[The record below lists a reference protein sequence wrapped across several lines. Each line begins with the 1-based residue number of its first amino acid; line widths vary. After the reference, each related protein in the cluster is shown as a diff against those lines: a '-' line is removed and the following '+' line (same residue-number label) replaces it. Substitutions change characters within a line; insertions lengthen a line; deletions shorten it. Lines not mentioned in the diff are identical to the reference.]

1 MLLLLSVNP
10 AQEWA
15 DLCQAALDRLKEE
28 NTALLQHLST
38 LSSSSSS
45 SNLNLNPNPN
55 LTMKTPSKTE
65 EDLVPHTS
73 WLAVCKQKTQLK
85 DKLAPACPPQAC
97 AVLKMVIH
105 HVNLTNGWSTGR
117 AHQQSSLR
125 HAFPHL
131 QALAQLGRPATI
143 QSFPFCHHGHIWSP
157 PETSS
162 HHLLPFSLSW
172 GQGDSPWLRG

>member
-143 QSFPFCHHGHIWSP
+143 QSFPFCHHGHI
-157 PETSS
+157 
-162 HHLLPFSLSW
+162 
-172 GQGDSPWLRG
+172 